1 MFTGIIE
8 GPGVVKT
15 VGSSGQGL
23 SVTIRPEF
31 LLRDPQEGESIAVNG
46 VCLTATTIS
55 EGVFTVDVS
64 PETISRSTLGALRP
78 GSRVNL
84 ERALKLS
91 DRLGGHLVSGHVDGV
106 GEIIDKR
113 SAGRFLLFSIA
124 VSRHLE
130 RYIIEKGSVAV
141 DGVSLT
147 VNTCGNGAIS
157 LAVIPHTARLTTIG
171 LRERGDKVNVEVDLI
186 GKYIEK
192 LLMAGR
198 TEPEPGTSI
207 DAGFLARHGFL

>member
-8 GPGVVKT
+8 GPGVVKAA
-15 VGSSGQGL
+15 GSSGQGL
-23 SVTIRPEF
+23 GLTIRPEF
-31 LLRDPQEGESIAVNG
+31 LLRDPKEGESIAVNG

-55 EGVFTVDVS
+55 ERVFTVDVS

-84 ERALKLS
+84 ERALRLS

-106 GEIIDKR
+106 GEIVDKR
-113 SAGRFLLFSIA
+113 SAGGFLLFSIA
-124 VSRHLE
+124 IPRHLE

-147 VNTCGNGAIS
+147 VNVCGKGVIS
-157 LAVIPHTARLTTIG
+157 LAIIPHTVRLTTMG
-171 LRERGDKVNVEVDLI
+171 LRERGDKVNIEVDLI

-198 TEPEPGTSI
+198 TEPEPGMSI